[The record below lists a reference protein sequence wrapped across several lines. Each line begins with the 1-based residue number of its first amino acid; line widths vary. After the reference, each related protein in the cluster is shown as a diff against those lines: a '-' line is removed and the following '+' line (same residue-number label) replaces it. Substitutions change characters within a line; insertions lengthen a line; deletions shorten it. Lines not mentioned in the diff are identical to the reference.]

1 MKTLITA
8 LALAAATQSPALAQT
23 FGWDGQIRTNRRT
36 MVREQKGTTMKT
48 LITALTLA
56 ALIAATQSP
65 ALAQWGGYW

>member
-8 LALAAATQSPALAQT
+8 LA
-23 FGWDGQIRTNRRT
+23 
-36 MVREQKGTTMKT
+36 
-48 LITALTLA
+48 LA